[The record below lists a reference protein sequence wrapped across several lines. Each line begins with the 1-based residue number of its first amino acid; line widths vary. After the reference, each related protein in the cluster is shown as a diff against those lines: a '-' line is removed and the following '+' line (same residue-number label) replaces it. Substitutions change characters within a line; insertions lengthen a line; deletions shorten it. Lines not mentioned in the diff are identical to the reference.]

1 MLKLLDQ
8 INKMEEEQVVIQRV
22 PYFRNYLGLNVTE
35 ESMKSVPHAKV
46 CVYID
51 SSIHIAPFRN

>member
-1 MLKLLDQ
+1 
-8 INKMEEEQVVIQRV
+8 MEEEQVAIQRV